1 MAPLFIFFSSIF
13 PFIFFGGTDNPVNMA
28 RQKVVGYL
36 VPENVPLMMELEL
49 QITQN
54 GSIPFYN
61 LGHSC
66 FIILFIIPDC
76 AVFIELILWA
86 SKLKANG
93 CNLLAVEFSVYLII
107 ITQV

>member
-1 MAPLFIFFSSIF
+1 MAPLVIFFSSIF

-66 FIILFIIPDC
+66 FIILFIIPDW
-76 AVFIELILWA
+76 AVFIELIL
-86 SKLKANG
+86 
-93 CNLLAVEFSVYLII
+93 
-107 ITQV
+107 